1 MFISSLRNEGKM
13 KIEKNC
19 CIEKKEEK
27 YFYLFIM
34 PWLVGFLIFTAYP
47 MAASFFYSFTD
58 WDFFTDAHFIGL
70 DNYKNLVKDDTF
82 WKAIKNTF
90 LYAAVFVPLN
100 MGLSLFIACML
111 KKKMFGSS
119 IFRTLFYV
127 PTLIPAVVTSLL
139 FFKIFAPNDG
149 IVNRFLALFGIK
161 GPEWFFSASWSKPS
175 LIIMSLWGLGT
186 GFILLLSGM
195 QGIPEELY
203 ESVHL
208 DGASKWKEFW
218 YITFPMLSPV
228 IFYNLIMGI
237 IGSLQIFTQVYV
249 VGTNALMPGG
259 VSGSGGG
266 PDNSLLSI
274 VQLLYIRAFRDY
286 HMGYASAIAWA
297 LFIIILILTMLV
309 FKSSAL
315 WTYYEGEIK

>member
-1 MFISSLRNEGKM
+1 M
-13 KIEKNC
+13 KKRKKSNL
-19 CIEKKEEK
+19 EKKEEK

-34 PWLVGFLIFTAYP
+34 PWIIGFLVFTAYP
-47 MAASFFYSFTD
+47 MTASLFYSFTD
-58 WDFFTDAHFIGL
+58 WDFFTKAQFIGL
-70 DNYKNLVKDDTF
+70 SNYKALVVDETF
-82 WKAIKNTF
+82 FKALKNTF
-90 LYAAVFVPLN
+90 FYAVVFVPLN
-100 MGLSLFIACML
+100 MGISLFIACML
-111 KKKMFGSS
+111 KKKVIGSS
-119 IFRTLFYV
+119 IFRTVFYI
-127 PTLIPAVVTSLL
+127 PTLIPAVVAALL

-149 IVNRFLALFGIK
+149 IVNKFLGLFGIQ
-161 GPEWFFSASWSKPS
+161 GPEWFFSSFWSKPA
-175 LIIMSLWGLGT
+175 LVIMSLWGLGT

-195 QGIPEELY
+195 QGIPDELY

-208 DGASKWKEFW
+208 DGANKWKEFR

-237 IGSLQIFTQVYV
+237 ISSLQIFTQVYV

-266 PDNSLLSI
+266 PENSLLSI

-286 HMGYASAIAWA
+286 HMGYASAIAWV
-297 LFIIILILTMLV
+297 LFIIIMAFTMLV

-315 WTYYEGEIK
+315 WTYYEGEVK